1 MSNTDTT
8 NDFGTLCNYLTGEA
22 IRPATWDERCASL
35 AMAKIDGGAVFFFE
49 QKAAYEI
56 TCYVED

>member
-35 AMAKIDGGAVFFFE
+35 AMAKIDGGAGAFYVE
-49 QKAAYEI
+49 IDGNEI